1 MSQKVVP
8 CDESDPKRACRS
20 ISKDEDV
27 RCTLDGLL
35 LQMIQLI
42 EDLELLH
49 SQVNKESCRAQLVL
63 ARVRLHQGFERIPA
77 EAQLPRGRPY
87 KALTRVVENDN
98 YWGKVFKMIRLP
110 VNPILGY
117 LLPVRNIFGCL
128 VSDNLRIA
136 NRHWDNCLD
145 LVVECANVQRKLQ
158 STINSIENL
167 RNLLNQRQCPQM
179 SNDKLKVIL
188 K

>member
-27 RCTLDGLL
+27 GCILDGLL
-35 LQMIQLI
+35 LQMIHLI

-63 ARVRLHQGFERIPA
+63 ARVRLHQSRIPA

-87 KALTRVVENDN
+87 KALTRVVEKDN
-98 YWGKVFKMIRLP
+98 YCGKVFKIIRLP
-110 VNPILGY
+110 VNAILGY
-117 LLPVRNIFGCL
+117 LLPVKNIFGCL

-136 NRHWDNCLD
+136 NRHCDNCLD

-158 STINSIENL
+158 STIISIENL
-167 RNLLNQRQCPQM
+167 RNLLNQTTL
-179 SNDKLKVIL
+179 SSDAK
-188 K
+188 